1 MNQLE
6 NICPYET
13 CTRKT
18 TCRTRDYTN
27 CPIYQEFDFHQ
38 ELFPKDWDV
47 ESIYEAGLHMA
58 NKRINKGMLSLRGGR
73 L

>member
-1 MNQLE
+1 MNDLE

-27 CPIYQEFDFHQ
+27 CPIYQEFDF
-38 ELFPKDWDV
+38 FPKDWDV

-58 NKRINKGMLSLRGGR
+58 DRRINKRPLSLRGER